1 MDYKEQV
8 PNPTKIAVKTEVDET
23 PVAEMTQAQL
33 VAEENRLVSSYPE
46 KRGYAILEH
55 DWHCVDGDVPVVA
68 DDNGKPVL
76 VLTKVARKL
85 GDDADAMPELSV
97 DKRKQQHY
105 RKLGLLYLASHPAV
119 DDIRVD
125 VIALYIVGE
134 RCARL
139 RYLIGAYEYEL

>member
-1 MDYKEQV
+1 MTENTKTQQQ
-8 PNPTKIAVKTEVDET
+8 PTTDQTEEPK
-23 PVAEMTQAQL
+23 PVAEMTAAE
-33 VAEENRLVSSYPE
+33 VAVEGRNLATSYLE
-46 KRGYAILEH
+46 KRGYAIFEH